1 MGKGKRKGKAQHARA
16 PASDPLSAAG
26 DDAPQSAEPI
36 AETAEPPPPQAAPA
50 TAPAE
55 ELDPFG
61 DKAPEGWQDVLVGAP
76 ASDAPGPASNDAPLG
91 AASAAETA
99 AQPPPEVHTVSAEEL
114 DDSLPEGW
122 QEAPECMSPVLP
134 PANVRAPEP
143 EPPSAA
149 ENGARSVAV
158 AAPAVE
164 RPPAPVSAVRAASAD
179 DGAAPAPGSLAASIA
194 AAASFGELREAL
206 APVHSWKYEPENE
219 AGIARAMKYVPDD
232 EVLAGFFVHSINEWR
247 VAQPR
252 VLVLSRTAYYRVAYN
267 PKRGNIDHYHKTPL
281 MQLKVVEKTPFGLK
295 FFLDERDGHTGPR
308 AFFGKLSGALGVVT
322 GVRDEFEHKREYIPT
337 LSIQRAEPSAD
348 EVVDVIGAA
357 FGRAAEL
364 LKASAPDASFT
375 PARVITSAQR
385 KQIQAQRREDERL
398 AVEAAERQVA
408 ERDLRAA
415 MASASM
421 SRDAGGLGRPLRRA
435 RRAVDVDQ
443 ALITEAH
450 DLKAELEEEKR
461 ERELQERLERERIE
475 REGASAELAAAVE
488 AATASRDTTVLYRP
502 LRRAQRAVGVS
513 AELIGAAEALR
524 VLCERE
530 AAERRRI
537 EAERRAAERAARE
550 AARLEEL
557 AARAQQ
563 AAAAAKAASAAAAG
577 GSS

>member
-1 MGKGKRKGKAQHARA
+1 MGKGKRRGKPQHARA
-16 PASDPLSAAG
+16 PASDPLGAAG
-26 DDAPQSAEPI
+26 GDAPQGAEPI
-36 AETAEPPPPQAAPA
+36 AETAELPPPQAAPA
-50 TAPAE
+50 TTPAE

-61 DKAPEGWQDVLVGAP
+61 DKAPEGWQDVLVGAQ
-76 ASDAPGPASNDAPLG
+76 ASDAPGAASNDAPLS
-91 AASAAETA
+91 AASDAETA
-99 AQPPPEVHTVSAEEL
+99 VQPPPEVHAVSAEEPVSAEEL

-134 PANVRAPEP
+134 SVNVGAPEP

-149 ENGARSVAV
+149 ENGARSVVV

-164 RPPAPVSAVRAASAD
+164 RPPAPVSAVRAASAADD
-179 DGAAPAPGSLAASIA
+179 DGAAAAPGSLAASIA

-206 APVHSWKYEPENE
+206 ALVHSWKYEPEHE

-232 EVLAGFFVHSINEWR
+232 EVLAGFFVNSINEWR

-252 VLVLSRTAYYRVAYN
+252 MLVLSRTAYYRVAYN
-267 PKRGNIDHYHKTPL
+267 PRRGNIDHYHKTPL
-281 MQLKVVEKTPFGLK
+281 MQLKVIEKTPFGLK

-443 ALITEAH
+443 ALLTEAH

-488 AATASRDTTVLYRP
+488 AATASRDAMVLFRP

-513 AELIGAAEALR
+513 AELIGSAEALR
-524 VLCERE
+524 VLCE
-530 AAERRRI
+530 
-537 EAERRAAERAARE
+537 RE